1 MNRNSIRVRAL
12 NVGKII
18 TQGQGEIMAIDV
30 YSVQYMCV
38 KMLNFYRKEHW
49 LRKAGY
55 KKEKL
60 KKKTKVTCTYK
71 H

>member
-1 MNRNSIRVRAL
+1 
-12 NVGKII
+12 
-18 TQGQGEIMAIDV
+18 MAIDV

-71 H
+71 HYFRETNFHF